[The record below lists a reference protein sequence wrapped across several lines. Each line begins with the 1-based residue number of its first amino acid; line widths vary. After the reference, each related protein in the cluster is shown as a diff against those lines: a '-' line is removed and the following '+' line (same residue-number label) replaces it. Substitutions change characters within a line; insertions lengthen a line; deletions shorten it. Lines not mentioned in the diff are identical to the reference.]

1 MTNYV
6 NHLQQEP
13 NDRKINKN
21 LKIYQ
26 DKKQEGGSGVA
37 TCCTSGLWDIEMFNL
52 DILSSNNVWIKLIN
66 YTEITFELN
75 S

>member
-21 LKIYQ
+21 LNIYQ
-26 DKKQEGGSGVA
+26 DKKQEEGSGVI
-37 TCCTSGLWDIEMFNL
+37 TCCTSEA
-52 DILSSNNVWIKLIN
+52 
-66 YTEITFELN
+66 
-75 S
+75 